1 MKPLYEYL
9 IGGRKT
15 GIRQT
20 PEWEDLGV
28 GDTVYY
34 WTYADSSFNKAP
46 ETDVNAIMIL
56 NIKNIKITNGIV
68 AITTVALNG
77 GDDDNTF
84 NFAGGRSSTG
94 KAVDNNGLKLY
105 CATTLE
111 ELKKIV
117 PEKFFKKTK
126 ISDWTK
132 K

>member
-1 MKPLYEYL
+1 MEHIYEYL

-20 PEWEDLGV
+20 PKWEDLGV
-28 GDTVYY
+28 GDIVYY
-34 WTYADSSFNKAP
+34 WAYADSSFNKAP

-68 AITTVALNG
+68 TITTVALNG

-84 NFAGGRSSTG
+84 NFAGGHSSTG
-94 KAVDNNGLKLY
+94 KMVDNDGLKLY
-105 CATTLE
+105 CATTFNELE
-111 ELKKIV
+111 KIV
-117 PEKFFKKTK
+117 PVKFFKTAK
-126 ISDWTK
+126 ISDLTK